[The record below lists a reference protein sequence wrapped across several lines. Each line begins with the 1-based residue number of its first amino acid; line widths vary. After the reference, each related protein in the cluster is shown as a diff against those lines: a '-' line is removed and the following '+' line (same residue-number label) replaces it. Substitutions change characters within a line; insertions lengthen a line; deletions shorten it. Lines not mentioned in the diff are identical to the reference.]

1 MQTLDQLL
9 QTAAT
14 REKSRVSVA
23 VAEDATVLQA
33 VAEAHRCGIAEF
45 FLVGDTEAMTKVAE
59 GGGIDLTPF
68 TLLHESDPIEACRK
82 AVALVAEGKASALMK
97 GKIDTSIIMRA
108 ALDKEH
114 GIRAGRKLSHLAAF
128 ELPTYHKLLY
138 VTDAAINI
146 QPDLATKKEIVQ
158 NAVDAV
164 RNLGVDCPKVA
175 LLAAKEKVDEKMP
188 VTVEWA
194 ELIASD
200 TITDCILGGPL
211 ALDNAVSKE
220 SVAIKGITSPV
231 GGDADILAC
240 PDIEAGNILYK
251 ALAFLA
257 NGRNGG
263 VVVGAK
269 RPIIL
274 TSRADSSENKLISI
288 ALGILF

>member
-14 REKSRVSVA
+14 REKSWVSVA

-33 VAEAHRCGIAEF
+33 VAEAGQRGIAEF
-45 FLVGDTEAMTKVAE
+45 FLVGDTGAMTEIAAAR
-59 GGGIDLTPF
+59 GLDLAPF
-68 TLLHESDPIEACRK
+68 TLVHEPDPKVACRK
-82 AVALVAEGKASALMK
+82 AVTLVAEGRAGALMK
-97 GKIDTSIIMRA
+97 GKIDTSIIMGA
-108 ALDKEH
+108 ALDREH

-128 ELPTYHKLLY
+128 ALPTYHKLLF

-146 QPDLATKKEIVQ
+146 QPDLDTKKQIVQ

-188 VTVEWA
+188 VTVAWA
-194 ELIASD
+194 ELIESG
-200 TITDCILGGPL
+200 TITDCVLDGPL

-231 GGDADILAC
+231 GGDADILVC
-240 PDIEAGNILYK
+240 PDIEAGNVLYK

-274 TSRADSSENKLISI
+274 TSRADSSESKLVSI
-288 ALGILF
+288 ALGVLF